1 MTLIK
6 PGGTMSKITRSLVA
20 GTAALALFVPLAGC
34 GAIEDKI
41 TETLTEKV
49 AGELV
54 GGDVDFDSGE
64 GTLKIT
70 GEDGESLTLGS
81 QELPENWLSE
91 IPLPN
96 GHQVIQ
102 SLDQTQM
109 GGAVDMTVM
118 MTAPGAVLEVAGD
131 LQNRL
136 LAAGF
141 TEDDGGVNHQE
152 VGEVE
157 MWINSFSSATHT
169 IMLTV
174 SDISSEEGV
183 LTVAYLVKTAVAE

>member
-1 MTLIK
+1 
-6 PGGTMSKITRSLVA
+6 MSKITRSVVA
-20 GTAALALFVPLAGC
+20 GTAALTLFVPLAGC
-34 GAIEDKI
+34 GSIEDKI
-41 TETLTEKV
+41 AETLTEKV

-136 LAAGF
+136 LAVGF

-169 IMLTV
+169 VTLTV

-183 LTVAYLVKTAVAE
+183 LTVAYLVKSAVAE